1 MNYMTV
7 DQVADVLGY
16 ERETI
21 RKKVKEL
28 FPDIVKAGVKTFLN
42 EDEVGI
48 LKSSLV
54 PRTLALK
61 SGVDSVSTKKDM
73 MEKAHEVMA
82 WMASEVESLRAELAQ
97 AQPAIESHAA
107 LMRTDRTMSITD
119 AAKHFGLHPK
129 TEVFPYLREH
139 GYLTRKD
146 IPTEAAISAGYLAL
160 KETACIDGIARPQ
173 AVIEA
178 RMLET
183 WRTRVVPQIAKW
195 IKEGAA

>member
-1 MNYMTV
+1 MATVKALAYSLNISERTIQRHAEALGLTSNGKITYLDLAAATAIKQRVERSGRNDLANVVEVSNATTALEIEEMTV
-7 DQVADVLGY
+7 KVINYHRAQV
-16 ERETI
+16 EQ
-21 RKKVKEL
+21 
-28 FPDIVKAGVKTFLN
+28 
-42 EDEVGI
+42 
-48 LKSSLV
+48 
-54 PRTLALK
+54 
-61 SGVDSVSTKKDM
+61 
-73 MEKAHEVMA
+73 
-82 WMASEVESLRAELAQ
+82 LRAELDA
-97 AQPAIESHAA
+97 ARPAIESHAA